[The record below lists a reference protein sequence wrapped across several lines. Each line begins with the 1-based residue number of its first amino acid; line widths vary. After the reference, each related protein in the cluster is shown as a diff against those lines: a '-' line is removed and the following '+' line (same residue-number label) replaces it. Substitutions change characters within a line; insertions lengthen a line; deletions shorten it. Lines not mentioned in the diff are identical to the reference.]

1 MVAMPQPRPTVT
13 IFQSAGGDASQTG
26 AGGFQRRANILGMI
40 LLAGVALVLTL
51 LILIP
56 LALLTLI
63 LGAIWLLYVKLAAA
77 VSSLGIGG
85 GRGGRRNVRV
95 IER

>member
-1 MVAMPQPRPTVT
+1 MVAMPRPRPTVT
-13 IFQSAGGDASQTG
+13 IFQAGGADASQAG
-26 AGGFQRRANILGMI
+26 AFQRRANIVGMI

-56 LALLTLI
+56 LALITLI
-63 LGAIWLLYVKLAAA
+63 GGAIWLLYAKLAAA
-77 VSSLGIGG
+77 FSSLRIGG

>member
-1 MVAMPQPRPTVT
+1 MVAMPEPRPTVT
-13 IFQSAGGDASQTG
+13 IFQTAGGAPSPTG
-26 AGGFQRRANILGMI
+26 AGAFQRRANIAGMI

-56 LALLTLI
+56 LALLTVI

-77 VSSLGIGG
+77 FSSLGIGG